1 MTAEKPNLANTKTS
15 GGTTKEIN
23 SPKSPKSANNSSTSH
38 QNDGPS
44 IPKLAQGVVAN
55 TVISINNAIPAH
67 GCDIKLPLLTE
78 SIKTKFKKYIETE
91 TKNLENFT
99 TWISTNVISPIV
111 EAIKNA
117 VKAIKDRIKQ
127 IQKYINKVKKIIKD
141 IQEFIQAVQELI
153 AFIMT
158 LPARLLQLIANCM
171 AALQTGLTN
180 MVKTAITANSASASA
195 TTDSASKTIPTANT

>member
-1 MTAEKPNLANTKTS
+1 MTADKPNLANTKTS

-23 SPKSPKSANNSSTSH
+23 SPKAPKSANNSSTSY

-67 GCDIKLPLLTE
+67 GCDIKLPVLLE
-78 SIKTKFKKYIETE
+78 GLQTKFKNTIATE
-91 TKNLENFT
+91 TNNLENFT
-99 TWISTNVISPIV
+99 TWITTNVITPIV

-117 VKAIKDRIKQ
+117 VKAVKARIKQ
-127 IQKYINKVKKIIKD
+127 IQKYIDKIKKIIKE

-153 AFIMT
+153 AFLMT

-171 AALQTGLTN
+171 AALQNGLIN
-180 MVKTAITANSASASA
+180 IVKTSFAANSASSAATTNSA
-195 TTDSASKTIPTANT
+195 TQTVPTS